1 LLSGARIDK
10 DVAKDDPLDFVLWKS
25 AKTGEPAWPSP
36 WGEGRPGWHIECSAM
51 STRCL
56 GDSFDIH
63 GGGMDLRFPHH
74 ENEIAQTEGATGKKF
89 VNFWMHNGFVQIDHE
104 KMSKSLGN
112 FFTIREILKNDQN
125 PERAGE
131 VVRFLMLLSHYR
143 SPLNFSD
150 SGLGQ
155 ARSGLERLYS
165 ALQKSVTGDVPTT
178 LLANDQFSLAFDR
191 ALDDDFNTPS
201 AIAVLFDIAKEINR
215 AIDQGK
221 SSLAAAYGVELK
233 RMADILGL
241 LYLNP
246 AVFLGISGSNH
257 SPDSEGDSSLI
268 ESLVKQRQAARLSRD
283 FDRADAIRQELEALN
298 VLIEDRPDGT
308 CEWRR
313 R

>member
-1 LLSGARIDK
+1 
-10 DVAKDDPLDFVLWKS
+10 
-25 AKTGEPAWPSP
+25 
-36 WGEGRPGWHIECSAM
+36 
-51 STRCL
+51 
-56 GDSFDIH
+56 
-63 GGGMDLRFPHH
+63 
-74 ENEIAQTEGATGKKF
+74 
-89 VNFWMHNGFVQIDHE
+89 MHNGFVQIDHE

-150 SGLGQ
+150 GGLDQ
-155 ARSGLERLYS
+155 ARAGLERLYS
-165 ALQKSVTGDVPTT
+165 ALQKSTTGDLPTT
-178 LLANDQFSLAFDR
+178 PPVNDQFALTFDR

-221 SSLAAAYGVELK
+221 RSLAAAYGVELK
-233 RMADILGL
+233 RLADILGL

-246 AVFLGISGSNH
+246 TVFLGISGSNH
-257 SPDSEGDSSLI
+257 PSGAEGESSLI
-268 ESLVKQRQAARLSRD
+268 ESLIQQRQAARLSRD
-283 FDRADAIRQELEALN
+283 FDRADAIRGELEALN